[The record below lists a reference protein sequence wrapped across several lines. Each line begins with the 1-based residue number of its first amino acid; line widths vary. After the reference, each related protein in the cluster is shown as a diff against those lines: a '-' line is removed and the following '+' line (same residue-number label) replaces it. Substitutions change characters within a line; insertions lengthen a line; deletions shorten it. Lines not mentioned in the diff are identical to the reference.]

1 MKFLLRFLKPLW
13 KLCLLAVFC
22 IFFDIAGALYIPT
35 LAADMLNTG
44 TSSADLTALVHI
56 GIKMAV
62 ASLISGAGAILGSYV
77 CAILSGRLGK
87 DIRDALYQKTLK
99 LSVTDF
105 KHFGTASVTTR
116 TIADITNIQMSVI
129 SFIQMAL
136 PVPIIFAL
144 SAVLTFQLDAMA
156 GWLLLVAVVIVLV
169 TTLGIMRGA
178 SPLFRRLQKILDRMG
193 TVLLEN
199 ITGVRVIRA
208 FRKEKDEEARMQ
220 KTFSDYADT
229 SIKASLMFAHLDGIP
244 FLMINIFVCAV
255 YWISGARISLGHY
268 QIGDI
273 NAIIN
278 YAILLMAYLMMAQMI
293 IMILPRALEC
303 CARVQEILDY
313 SPEITDLTSS
323 DAPVQAENDEVLSF
337 HHVYFRYADAEA
349 NTLHDLDFVCR
360 KGQTTAIIGGTGRGK
375 STVASLILRFHDVT
389 SGSVCLNGT
398 DIRDITQAGLRSRLS
413 YVQQKAWLFSGTIA
427 ENLRYSNP
435 DATDEELWH
444 ALEVA
449 QARDF
454 VEKLPEGLN
463 ARVAQG
469 GTNFSGGQKQ
479 RLSIARALVK
489 KADLYIFDDSF
500 SALDFQTDAALRKA
514 LAEETKDAA
523 VLIIAQ
529 RVSSIRHAERIM
541 VLNQGKIA
549 GAGTHDELM
558 KSCTVYKEIV
568 DSQTKEAGE

>member
-35 LAADMLNTG
+35 LAADMLNAG

-229 SIKASLMFAHLDGIP
+229 SIKASLMFAHLDGIS

-255 YWISGARISLGHY
+255 YWISGVRISLGHY

-313 SPEITDLTSS
+313 SPEITDLTSA

-479 RLSIARALVK
+479 RLSIARVFLYNPPILILDEATSSVDTRTEKEIGKAMSSLMENRTSFVIAHRLSTIRDADTILFMQNGNIIEQGNHEELLRK
-489 KADLYIFDDSF
+489 KGAY
-500 SALDFQTDAALRKA
+500 AAL
-514 LAEETKDAA
+514 
-523 VLIIAQ
+523 
-529 RVSSIRHAERIM
+529 
-541 VLNQGKIA
+541 
-549 GAGTHDELM
+549 
-558 KSCTVYKEIV
+558 YY
-568 DSQTKEAGE
+568 SQF

>member
-169 TTLGIMRGA
+169 TTLGIMRSA

-199 ITGVRVIRA
+199 ITGVRVIRT

-229 SIKASLMFAHLDGIP
+229 SIKASLMFAHLDGIS

-313 SPEITDLTSS
+313 SPEITDLTSA

-360 KGQTTAIIGGTGRGK
+360 KGQTTAIIGGTGSGK

-449 QARDF
+449 QTRDF

-479 RLSIARALVK
+479 RLSIARVFLYNPPILILDEATSSVDTRTEKEIGKAMSSLMENRTSFVIAHRLSTIRDADTILFMQNGNIIKQGNHEELLRK
-489 KADLYIFDDSF
+489 KGAY
-500 SALDFQTDAALRKA
+500 AAL
-514 LAEETKDAA
+514 
-523 VLIIAQ
+523 
-529 RVSSIRHAERIM
+529 
-541 VLNQGKIA
+541 
-549 GAGTHDELM
+549 
-558 KSCTVYKEIV
+558 YY
-568 DSQTKEAGE
+568 SQF

>member
-35 LAADMLNTG
+35 LAADMLNAG

-229 SIKASLMFAHLDGIP
+229 SIKASLMFAHLDGIS

-313 SPEITDLTSS
+313 SPEITDLTSA

-479 RLSIARALVK
+479 RLSIARVFLYNPPILILDEATSSVDTRTEKEIGKAMSSLMENRTSFVIAHRLSTIRDADTILFMQNGNIIKQGNHEELLRK
-489 KADLYIFDDSF
+489 KGAY
-500 SALDFQTDAALRKA
+500 AAL
-514 LAEETKDAA
+514 
-523 VLIIAQ
+523 
-529 RVSSIRHAERIM
+529 
-541 VLNQGKIA
+541 
-549 GAGTHDELM
+549 
-558 KSCTVYKEIV
+558 YY
-568 DSQTKEAGE
+568 SQF

>member
-35 LAADMLNTG
+35 LAADMLNAG

-129 SFIQMAL
+129 SFILMAL

-156 GWLLLVAVVIVLV
+156 GWILLVAVVIVLV
-169 TTLGIMRGA
+169 ATLGIMRSA

-229 SIKASLMFAHLDGIP
+229 SIKAS
-244 FLMINIFVCAV
+244 
-255 YWISGARISLGHY
+255 
-268 QIGDI
+268 Q
-273 NAIIN
+273 
-278 YAILLMAYLMMAQMI
+278 
-293 IMILPRALEC
+293 
-303 CARVQEILDY
+303 
-313 SPEITDLTSS
+313 ITDLTSA
-323 DAPVQAENDEVLSF
+323 DAPAQAENDEVLSF
-337 HHVYFRYADAEA
+337 RHVYFRYADAEA

-360 KGQTTAIIGGTGRGK
+360 KGQTTAIIGGIGSGK
-375 STVASLILRFHDVT
+375 SIVASLILRFHDVT

-469 GTNFSGGQKQ
+469 GT
-479 RLSIARALVK
+479 
-489 KADLYIFDDSF
+489 SF

-529 RVSSIRHAERIM
+529 RVSSIRHAEWIV
-541 VLNQGKIA
+541 VLNQGEIA
-549 GAGTHDELM
+549 GTGTHDELM
-558 KSCTVYKEIV
+558 KSCTVYKEIA

>member
-35 LAADMLNTG
+35 LAADMLNAG

-229 SIKASLMFAHLDGIP
+229 SIKASLMFAHLDGIS

-313 SPEITDLTSS
+313 SPEITDLTSA

-389 SGSVCLNGT
+389 GGSVCLNGT

-479 RLSIARALVK
+479 RLSIARVFLYNPPILILDEATSSVDTRTEKEIGKAMSSLMENRTSFVIAHRLSTIRDADTILFMQNGNIIEQGNHEELLRK
-489 KADLYIFDDSF
+489 KGAY
-500 SALDFQTDAALRKA
+500 AAL
-514 LAEETKDAA
+514 
-523 VLIIAQ
+523 
-529 RVSSIRHAERIM
+529 
-541 VLNQGKIA
+541 
-549 GAGTHDELM
+549 
-558 KSCTVYKEIV
+558 YY
-568 DSQTKEAGE
+568 SQF

>member
-35 LAADMLNTG
+35 LAADMLNAG

-229 SIKASLMFAHLDGIP
+229 SIKASLMFAHLDGIS
-244 FLMINIFVCAV
+244 FLMINIFVCTV

-313 SPEITDLTSS
+313 SPEITDLTSA

-360 KGQTTAIIGGTGRGK
+360 KGQTTATIGGTGSGK

-479 RLSIARALVK
+479 RLSIARVFLYNPPILILDEATSSVDTRTEKEIGKAMSSLMENRTSFVIAHRLSTIRDADTILFMQNGNIIEQGNHEELLRK
-489 KADLYIFDDSF
+489 KGAY
-500 SALDFQTDAALRKA
+500 AAL
-514 LAEETKDAA
+514 
-523 VLIIAQ
+523 
-529 RVSSIRHAERIM
+529 
-541 VLNQGKIA
+541 
-549 GAGTHDELM
+549 
-558 KSCTVYKEIV
+558 YY
-568 DSQTKEAGE
+568 SQF

>member
-35 LAADMLNTG
+35 LAADMLNAG

-105 KHFGTASVTTR
+105 KHFDTASVTTL

-169 TTLGIMRGA
+169 TTLGIMRSA

-229 SIKASLMFAHLDGIP
+229 SIKASLMFAHLDGIS

-313 SPEITDLTSS
+313 SPEITDLTSA

-360 KGQTTAIIGGTGRGK
+360 KGQTTAIIGGTGSGK

-479 RLSIARALVK
+479 RLSIARVFLYNPPILILDEATSSVDTRTEKEIGKAMSSLMENRTSFVIAHRLSTIRDADTILFMQNGNIIEQGSHEKLLRK
-489 KADLYIFDDSF
+489 KGVY
-500 SALDFQTDAALRKA
+500 AAL
-514 LAEETKDAA
+514 
-523 VLIIAQ
+523 
-529 RVSSIRHAERIM
+529 
-541 VLNQGKIA
+541 
-549 GAGTHDELM
+549 
-558 KSCTVYKEIV
+558 YY
-568 DSQTKEAGE
+568 SQF

>member
-35 LAADMLNTG
+35 LAADMLNAG

-229 SIKASLMFAHLDGIP
+229 SIKASLMFAHLDGIS

-313 SPEITDLTSS
+313 SPEITDLTSA

-449 QARDF
+449 QTRDF

-479 RLSIARALVK
+479 RLSIARVFLCNPPILILDEATSSVDTRTEKEIGKAMSSLMENRTSFVIAHRLSTIRDADTILFMQNGNIIKQGNHEELLRK
-489 KADLYIFDDSF
+489 KGAY
-500 SALDFQTDAALRKA
+500 AAL
-514 LAEETKDAA
+514 
-523 VLIIAQ
+523 
-529 RVSSIRHAERIM
+529 
-541 VLNQGKIA
+541 
-549 GAGTHDELM
+549 
-558 KSCTVYKEIV
+558 YY
-568 DSQTKEAGE
+568 SQF

>member
-1 MKFLLRFLKPLW
+1 MP
-13 KLCLLAVFC
+13 
-22 IFFDIAGALYIPT
+22 GP
-35 LAADMLNTG
+35 
-44 TSSADLTALVHI
+44 
-56 GIKMAV
+56 
-62 ASLISGAGAILGSYV
+62 YV

-169 TTLGIMRGA
+169 TTLGIMRSA

-199 ITGVRVIRA
+199 ITGVRVIRT

-229 SIKASLMFAHLDGIP
+229 SIKASLMFAHLDGIS

-313 SPEITDLTSS
+313 SPEITDLTSA
-323 DAPVQAENDEVLSF
+323 DAPAQAENDEVLSF
-337 HHVYFRYADAEA
+337 RHVYFRYADAEA

-360 KGQTTAIIGGTGRGK
+360 KGQTTAIIGGTGSGK

-479 RLSIARALVK
+479 RLSIARVFLYNPPILILDEATSSVDTRTEKEIGKAMSSLMENRTSFVIAHRLSTIRDADTILFMQNGNIIKQGNHEELLRK
-489 KADLYIFDDSF
+489 KGAY
-500 SALDFQTDAALRKA
+500 AAL
-514 LAEETKDAA
+514 
-523 VLIIAQ
+523 
-529 RVSSIRHAERIM
+529 
-541 VLNQGKIA
+541 
-549 GAGTHDELM
+549 
-558 KSCTVYKEIV
+558 YY
-568 DSQTKEAGE
+568 SQF

>member
-35 LAADMLNTG
+35 LAADMLNAG

-229 SIKASLMFAHLDGIP
+229 SIKASLMFAHLDGIS

-313 SPEITDLTSS
+313 SPEITDLTSA

-479 RLSIARALVK
+479 RLSIARVFLYNPPILILDEATSSVDTRTEKEIGKAMSSLMENRTSFVIAHRLSTIRDADIILFMQNGNIIKQGNHEELLRK
-489 KADLYIFDDSF
+489 KGAY
-500 SALDFQTDAALRKA
+500 AAL
-514 LAEETKDAA
+514 
-523 VLIIAQ
+523 
-529 RVSSIRHAERIM
+529 
-541 VLNQGKIA
+541 
-549 GAGTHDELM
+549 
-558 KSCTVYKEIV
+558 YY
-568 DSQTKEAGE
+568 SQF

>member
-1 MKFLLRFLKPLW
+1 
-13 KLCLLAVFC
+13 
-22 IFFDIAGALYIPT
+22 
-35 LAADMLNTG
+35 
-44 TSSADLTALVHI
+44 
-56 GIKMAV
+56 
-62 ASLISGAGAILGSYV
+62 
-77 CAILSGRLGK
+77 
-87 DIRDALYQKTLK
+87 
-99 LSVTDF
+99 
-105 KHFGTASVTTR
+105 
-116 TIADITNIQMSVI
+116 
-129 SFIQMAL
+129 
-136 PVPIIFAL
+136 
-144 SAVLTFQLDAMA
+144 
-156 GWLLLVAVVIVLV
+156 
-169 TTLGIMRGA
+169 
-178 SPLFRRLQKILDRMG
+178 MG

-229 SIKASLMFAHLDGIP
+229 SIKAS
-244 FLMINIFVCAV
+244 
-255 YWISGARISLGHY
+255 
-268 QIGDI
+268 Q
-273 NAIIN
+273 
-278 YAILLMAYLMMAQMI
+278 
-293 IMILPRALEC
+293 
-303 CARVQEILDY
+303 
-313 SPEITDLTSS
+313 ITDLTSA
-323 DAPVQAENDEVLSF
+323 DAPAQAENDEVLSF
-337 HHVYFRYADAEA
+337 RHVYFRYADAEA

-360 KGQTTAIIGGTGRGK
+360 KGQTTAIIGGTGSGK
-375 STVASLILRFHDVT
+375 SIVASLILRFHDVT

-469 GTNFSGGQKQ
+469 GT
-479 RLSIARALVK
+479 
-489 KADLYIFDDSF
+489 SF

-529 RVSSIRHAERIM
+529 RVSSIRHAEWIV
-541 VLNQGKIA
+541 VLNQGEIA
-549 GAGTHDELM
+549 GTGTHDELM
-558 KSCTVYKEIV
+558 KSCTVYKEIA

>member
-229 SIKASLMFAHLDGIP
+229 SIKASLMLAHLDGIS

-313 SPEITDLTSS
+313 SPEITDLTSA

-479 RLSIARALVK
+479 RLSIARVFLYNPPILILDEATSSVDTRTEKEIGKAMSSLMENRTSFVIAHRLSTIRDADTILFMQNGNIIKQGNHEELLRK
-489 KADLYIFDDSF
+489 KGAY
-500 SALDFQTDAALRKA
+500 AAL
-514 LAEETKDAA
+514 
-523 VLIIAQ
+523 
-529 RVSSIRHAERIM
+529 
-541 VLNQGKIA
+541 
-549 GAGTHDELM
+549 
-558 KSCTVYKEIV
+558 YY
-568 DSQTKEAGE
+568 SQF

>member
-35 LAADMLNTG
+35 LAADMLNAG

-208 FRKEKDEEARMQ
+208 FLKEKDEEARMQ

-229 SIKASLMFAHLDGIP
+229 SIKASLMFAHLDGIS

-313 SPEITDLTSS
+313 SPEITDLTSA

-479 RLSIARALVK
+479 RLSIARVFLYNPPILILDEATSSVDTRTEKEIGKAMSSLMENRTSFVIAHRLSTIRDADTILFMQNGNIIEQGNHEELLRK
-489 KADLYIFDDSF
+489 KGAY
-500 SALDFQTDAALRKA
+500 AAL
-514 LAEETKDAA
+514 
-523 VLIIAQ
+523 
-529 RVSSIRHAERIM
+529 
-541 VLNQGKIA
+541 
-549 GAGTHDELM
+549 
-558 KSCTVYKEIV
+558 YY
-568 DSQTKEAGE
+568 SQF

>member
-169 TTLGIMRGA
+169 TTLGIMRSA

-199 ITGVRVIRA
+199 ITGVRVIRT

-229 SIKASLMFAHLDGIP
+229 SIKASLMFAHLDGIS

-313 SPEITDLTSS
+313 SPEITDLTSA
-323 DAPVQAENDEVLSF
+323 DAPAQAENDEVLSF
-337 HHVYFRYADAEA
+337 RHVYFRYADAEA

-360 KGQTTAIIGGTGRGK
+360 KGQTTAIIGGTGSGK

-479 RLSIARALVK
+479 RLSIARVFLYNPPILILDEATSSVDTRTEKEIGKAMSSLMENRTSFVIAHRLSTIRDADTILFMQNGNIIKQGNHEELLRK
-489 KADLYIFDDSF
+489 KGAY
-500 SALDFQTDAALRKA
+500 AAL
-514 LAEETKDAA
+514 
-523 VLIIAQ
+523 
-529 RVSSIRHAERIM
+529 
-541 VLNQGKIA
+541 
-549 GAGTHDELM
+549 
-558 KSCTVYKEIV
+558 YY
-568 DSQTKEAGE
+568 SQF

>member
-1 MKFLLRFLKPLW
+1 MKFLLRFLKLLW

-35 LAADMLNTG
+35 LAADMLNAG

-229 SIKASLMFAHLDGIP
+229 SIKASLMFAHLDGIS

-313 SPEITDLTSS
+313 SPEITDLTSA

-479 RLSIARALVK
+479 RLSIARVFLYNPPILILDEATSSVDTRTEKEIGKAMSSLMENRTSFVIAHRLSTIRDADTILFMQNGNIIKQGNHEELLRK
-489 KADLYIFDDSF
+489 KGAY
-500 SALDFQTDAALRKA
+500 AAL
-514 LAEETKDAA
+514 
-523 VLIIAQ
+523 
-529 RVSSIRHAERIM
+529 
-541 VLNQGKIA
+541 
-549 GAGTHDELM
+549 
-558 KSCTVYKEIV
+558 YY
-568 DSQTKEAGE
+568 SQF

>member
-35 LAADMLNTG
+35 LAADMLNAG

-229 SIKASLMFAHLDGIP
+229 SIKASLMFAHLDGIS

-313 SPEITDLTSS
+313 SPEITDLTSA
-323 DAPVQAENDEVLSF
+323 DAPAQAENDEVLSF
-337 HHVYFRYADAEA
+337 RHVYFRYADAEA

-360 KGQTTAIIGGTGRGK
+360 KGQTTTIIGGTGSGK

-479 RLSIARALVK
+479 RLSIARVFLYNPPILILDEATSSVDTRTEKEIGKAMSSLMENRTSFVIAHRLSTIRDADTILFMQNGNIIKQGNHEELLRK
-489 KADLYIFDDSF
+489 KGAY
-500 SALDFQTDAALRKA
+500 AAL
-514 LAEETKDAA
+514 
-523 VLIIAQ
+523 
-529 RVSSIRHAERIM
+529 
-541 VLNQGKIA
+541 
-549 GAGTHDELM
+549 
-558 KSCTVYKEIV
+558 YY
-568 DSQTKEAGE
+568 SQF

>member
-35 LAADMLNTG
+35 LAADMLNAG

-229 SIKASLMFAHLDGIP
+229 SIKASLMFAHLDGIS

-313 SPEITDLTSS
+313 SPEITDLTSA

-479 RLSIARALVK
+479 RLSIARVFLYNPPILILDEATSSVDTRTEKEIGKAMSSLMENRTSFVIAHRLSTIRDADTILFMQNGNIIEQGNHEELLRK
-489 KADLYIFDDSF
+489 KGAY
-500 SALDFQTDAALRKA
+500 AAL
-514 LAEETKDAA
+514 
-523 VLIIAQ
+523 
-529 RVSSIRHAERIM
+529 
-541 VLNQGKIA
+541 
-549 GAGTHDELM
+549 
-558 KSCTVYKEIV
+558 YY
-568 DSQTKEAGE
+568 SQF

>member
-35 LAADMLNTG
+35 LAADMLNAG

-229 SIKASLMFAHLDGIP
+229 SIKASLMFAHLDGIS

-313 SPEITDLTSS
+313 SPEITDLTSA

-479 RLSIARALVK
+479 RLSIARVFLYSSPILILDEATSSVDTRTEKEIGKAMSSLMENRTSFVIAHRLSTIRDADTILFMQNGNIIEQGNHEELLRK
-489 KADLYIFDDSF
+489 KGAY
-500 SALDFQTDAALRKA
+500 AAL
-514 LAEETKDAA
+514 
-523 VLIIAQ
+523 
-529 RVSSIRHAERIM
+529 
-541 VLNQGKIA
+541 
-549 GAGTHDELM
+549 
-558 KSCTVYKEIV
+558 YY
-568 DSQTKEAGE
+568 SQF